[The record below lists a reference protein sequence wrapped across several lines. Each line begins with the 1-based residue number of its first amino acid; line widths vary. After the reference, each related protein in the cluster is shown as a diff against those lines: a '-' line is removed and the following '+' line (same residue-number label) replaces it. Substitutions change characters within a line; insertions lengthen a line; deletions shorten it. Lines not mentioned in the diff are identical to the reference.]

1 MASPSRRRL
10 FALVSMLLGVASG
23 LALAE
28 LVLLYRPNSDSHPA
42 AEGYA
47 IISEVLAEA
56 LTEAG
61 FTAPVHSP

>member
-1 MASPSRRRL
+1 
-10 FALVSMLLGVASG
+10 MLLGVASG

-28 LVLLYRPNSDSHPA
+28 LVLLHRPNSDSHPA